1 MWLTEIESYPSPKM
15 PSNRPKA
22 KAKPGSVCSTVR
34 YGIQEDTENIEAYPK
49 LPQQKSDA

>member
-22 KAKPGSVCSTVR
+22 KAKPGSVRSTIR
-34 YGIQEDTENIEAYPK
+34 YEIQENTDGIEAYPK